1 MVEYISLL
9 MFLAVCLLLM
19 FGYPV
24 AFTLAGT
31 ALAFAAGGILAGH
44 FDPGFLAALPG
55 RLFGTISNA
64 TLIAV
69 PLFILMGVLLE
80 KSRVAEELSLIHI

>member
-1 MVEYISLL
+1 MVEFVPLL

-31 ALAFAAGGILAGH
+31 ALAFAAGGILTGT
-44 FDPGFLAALPG
+44 FDAGFLSALPG
-55 RLFGTISNA
+55 RAQLRLA
-64 TLIAV
+64 LLVQV
-69 PLFILMGVLLE
+69 PPDDDQNDKEVKGNL
-80 KSRVAEELSLIHI
+80 AAHA